1 MIADVCQAID
11 KGHSQL
17 VHMRVRYHFLAN
29 LHITLH
35 HKIRARN
42 RKCEAQPLGNLNEP
56 RRVEVFA
63 SQNSDYISFV
73 ILEQSFSFIY
83 HG

>member
-1 MIADVCQAID
+1 MDAL

-35 HKIRARN
+35 RKIRARN
-42 RKCEAQPLGNLNEP
+42 RKCEVQPLGNLNEP